1 MSSHLLMLEGG
12 PSVTRRAGA
21 VHAEGLDAW
30 LGTDVCPAE
39 SDATIGMVLHDDGGE
54 KTADFWDAPCW
65 GVELAYDTAKTGLPT
80 GIRAIVQEGSR
91 RLMFDMQEYEILVR
105 VASIRLTEQYLLEGQ
120 VLFEGLPLPGAAVRI
135 DADEAGTAVLTDR
148 FGGFRLPPLGDG
160 AYGLQIAVDGAVLA
174 VPPIALH

>member
-30 LGTDVCPAE
+30 LGTDVCPIE
-39 SDATIGMVLHDDGGE
+39 SETTIGVVIAAGE
-54 KTADFWDAPCW
+54 KTADWDAPCW
-65 GVELAYDTAKTGLPT
+65 GVELAYDTAKTGLPS
-80 GIRAIVQEGSR
+80 GIRALVQEGSR
-91 RLMFDMQEYEILVR
+91 RLMFDAQEYEILVR
-105 VASIRLTEQYLLEGQ
+105 VASIRLTEEYLLEGQ
-120 VLFEGLPLPGAAVRI
+120 VLYEGLPLPGAAVRI
-135 DADEAGTAVLTDR
+135 DTDEVGTAVLTDR

>member
-1 MSSHLLMLEGG
+1 MSSHLLMLEGR
-12 PSVTRRAGA
+12 PSMTRRAGA

-30 LGTDVCPAE
+30 LGTDVCPIE
-39 SDATIGMVLHDDGGE
+39 SDTTTGVVTANGE
-54 KTADFWDAPCW
+54 KTADWGAPCW
-65 GVELAYDTAKTGLPT
+65 GVELAYDTAKTGLPS

-91 RLMFDMQEYEILVR
+91 RLMFDAQEYEILVR
-105 VASIRLTEQYLLEGQ
+105 VASIRLTEEYLLEGQ
-120 VLFEGLPLPGAAVRI
+120 VLYEGLPLPGAAVRI
-135 DADEAGTAVLTDR
+135 DTDEAGDAVLTDR

>member
-30 LGTDVCPAE
+30 LGTDVCPIE
-39 SDATIGMVLHDDGGE
+39 SDSTAGVVIAEPVE
-54 KTADFWDAPCW
+54 KTANWDAPCW
-65 GVELAYDTAKTGLPT
+65 GVELAYDTAKTGLPS

-91 RLMFDMQEYEILVR
+91 RLMFDTLEYEILVR

-120 VLFEGLPLPGAAVRI
+120 VLFEGLPLPGAAVRL
-135 DADEAGTAVLTDR
+135 DADGAGMPVLTDR

-160 AYGLQIAVDGAVLA
+160 AYGLQIAVDGAVLS